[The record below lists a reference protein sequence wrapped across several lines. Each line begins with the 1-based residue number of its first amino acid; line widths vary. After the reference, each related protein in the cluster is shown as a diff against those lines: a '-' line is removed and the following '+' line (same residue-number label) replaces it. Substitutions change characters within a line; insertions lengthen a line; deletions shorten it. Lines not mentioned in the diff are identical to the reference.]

1 MDNRRRAAQRSETS
15 EIAKT
20 SGKQTPLSLSSR
32 AEKHHR
38 MAPSNSDH
46 ATSRQPALRF
56 VFTTAS

>member
-1 MDNRRRAAQRSETS
+1 MDNRHRAAQCSETS

-20 SGKQTPLSLSSR
+20 GEKQTPLSLSSC

-46 ATSRQPALRF
+46 ATSGQTALRF
-56 VFTTAS
+56 VLTTAL